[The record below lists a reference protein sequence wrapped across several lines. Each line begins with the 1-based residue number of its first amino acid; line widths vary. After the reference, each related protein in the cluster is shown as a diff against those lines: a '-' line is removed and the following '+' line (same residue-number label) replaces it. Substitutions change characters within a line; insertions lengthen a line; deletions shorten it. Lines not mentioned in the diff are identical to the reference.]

1 VARSVFSIMIA
12 LVVYTWI
19 GYPLALALLRLFRGR
34 KTSLTA
40 QADDPFVSIIV
51 PVHNEEQKISGKLG
65 DCLDLLYPTDK
76 VEIIVASDGSTDGT
90 KKNRASLCGPRFA
103 NPMD

>member
-1 VARSVFSIMIA
+1 MARSVFSVFSITIA

-19 GYPLALALLRLFRGR
+19 GYPLGLAILRFFRGR
-34 KTSLTA
+34 KTPPTV

-51 PVHNEEQKISGKLG
+51 PVHNEQQKISGKLG

-76 VEIIVASDGSTDGT
+76 LEIIVASDGSTDAT
-90 KKNRASLCGPRFA
+90 KEIVRR
-103 NPMD
+103 